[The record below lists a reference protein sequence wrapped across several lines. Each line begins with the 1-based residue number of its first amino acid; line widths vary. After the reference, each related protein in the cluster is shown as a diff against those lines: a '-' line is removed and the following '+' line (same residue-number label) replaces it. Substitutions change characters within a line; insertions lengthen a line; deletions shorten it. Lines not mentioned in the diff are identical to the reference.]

1 MAKKAP
7 AQTAPVE
14 TAPAHAAQVTD
25 SPGAFAPGP
34 GPHQQD
40 HADAGHHIIPTSTY
54 YKVFAAL
61 MVLLV
66 LTVGAAELN
75 LGPLNVV
82 VAVFIAVVKAVLII
96 LYFMHVRYSSKL
108 VWVFAGAAF
117 VFVFIMFGLT
127 LNDYATR
134 GWSAIPGK

>member
-1 MAKKAP
+1 MAKNSP
-7 AQTAPVE
+7 AQAV
-14 TAPAHAAQVTD
+14 QVTD

-34 GPHQQD
+34 GPHDED

-66 LTVGAAELN
+66 LTVAAAEVD
-75 LGPLNVV
+75 LGSLNVV
-82 VAVFIAVVKAVLII
+82 IAVFIAVVKAVLII

-127 LNDYATR
+127 LNDYVTR
-134 GWSAIPGK
+134 GWLDVPGK